1 MESCLH
7 AGKSPIR
14 FFALGKR
21 GHKTIKSKLKFSDG
35 SFPSRQKLALV
46 FSCLSG
52 LIVGLEMLLTL
63 RWVISSGLLGGG
75 IQSSML
81 PGLDSCAVLP
91 FFLCGFWQSGGHLQP
106 QL

>member
-52 LIVGLEMLLTL
+52 LIVGLEMLLTA
-63 RWVISSGLLGGG
+63 SLGHFVRIVGWRH
-75 IQSSML
+75 
-81 PGLDSCAVLP
+81 PV
-91 FFLCGFWQSGGHLQP
+91 
-106 QL
+106 